1 MGAVSGR
8 GDWLDLFKSLDLPA
22 TILLN
27 SEVCDH
33 SPSLVEAFKIAGYE
47 IAAHGR
53 TNSESEAG
61 LDEGYDR
68 ALIKAANDTI
78 GSAVGTPP
86 FGWLS

>member
-1 MGAVSGR
+1 MS
-8 GDWLDLFKSLDLPA
+8 WLLLDLFKWLDMPA

-53 TNSESEAG
+53 TNSESQAG
-61 LDEGYDR
+61 AELEEGCER
-68 ALIKAANDTI
+68 AIIKAVSDTI
-78 GSAVGTPP
+78 GSAVGTLP
-86 FGWLS
+86 WRSV

>member
-1 MGAVSGR
+1 MGAVSGC
-8 GDWLDLFKSLDLPA
+8 GGWLDLFKSLDLPA

-61 LDEGYDR
+61 GSMR
-68 ALIKAANDTI
+68 AMKGRSSRASTI
-78 GSAVGTPP
+78 PSDLRSAHRLPAG
-86 FGWLS
+86 